1 MVINKYLS
9 LVYLTLISIVGF
21 IYYDG
26 VIDIVGF
33 QWMYLN
39 IINTFGLLLILY
51 QKINSK
57 EKFYFKNNPQLIFY
71 IGYFITSCFSLTY
84 TLNNSVTIIA
94 LSKLSTVLICYFI
107 LNNLNFDNV
116 NLLKYISY
124 ILTLYLSIEVIMSM
138 KGYFDIINVTSF
150 DLSLAQD
157 YMRGTTAN
165 KNITSASIAFKI
177 PFAFILI
184 RYYKSFLIKI
194 FLFVLLSFS
203 FLNLFL
209 LSSRAIFFSI
219 SLSIIFIIVA
229 QLIAISF
236 NLKKIKIL
244 FKQTFI
250 YILPI
255 IISFSVFHLINKND
269 KANVISRVESIS
281 SSDVSSTTRVR
292 YYTKGINYFL
302 ANPIIGCG
310 LGNWQLISLKLDSDN
325 VESYIVPY
333 VAHNDFIELLTEIG
347 FIGGIFYMG
356 FVLIVTFFLIKI
368 FFEVNNN
375 FKTIIIY
382 LSIPFIIYFID
393 SNLNFPQYRPIMQIG
408 FLVYSFLIYKIY
420 EEKKFLL

>member
-1 MVINKYLS
+1 
-9 LVYLTLISIVGF
+9 
-21 IYYDG
+21 
-26 VIDIVGF
+26 
-33 QWMYLN
+33 MYLN